1 MLLIRWPHPTQ
12 INTKRSQTTTGS
24 HSIGHSQSGT
34 GSDKTGRKHPDTD
47 TQIKRGQISRSRR
60 STHIM
65 WSDID
70 KEALESRNPY
80 SIPDTDHQGADKEN
94 PRLVDSCKHG
104 KRHQQADRRTDR
116 YPMNLP
122 MIDQPTGDQPQA
134 IAKLV
139 KGFKEGNQFETLLG
153 VTGSDKTFTMAN
165 VIVQLNK
172 PTLILAHNKT
182 LAAQLYGEFK

>member
-122 MIDQPTGDQPQA
+122 MIDQPTGDQPRRPHSYRHINKE
-134 IAKLV
+134 IAKDWP
-139 KGFKEGNQFETLLG
+139 LLFPFR
-153 VTGSDKTFTMAN
+153 TKR
-165 VIVQLNK
+165 QK
-172 PTLILAHNKT
+172 K
-182 LAAQLYGEFK
+182 

>member
-65 WSDID
+65 WSNID

-80 SIPDTDHQGADKEN
+80 SIPDTDHQGADKEK
-94 PRLVDSCKHG
+94 PKTGGRLQT
-104 KRHQQADRRTDR
+104 R
-116 YPMNLP
+116 
-122 MIDQPTGDQPQA
+122 
-134 IAKLV
+134 
-139 KGFKEGNQFETLLG
+139 
-153 VTGSDKTFTMAN
+153 
-165 VIVQLNK
+165 
-172 PTLILAHNKT
+172 
-182 LAAQLYGEFK
+182 

>member
-34 GSDKTGRKHPDTD
+34 GSAKTGRKHPDTD

-65 WSDID
+65 WSDIN

-94 PRLVDSCKHG
+94 PRLVDGFKHG
-104 KRHQQADRRTDR
+104 KRHQQADLRTD
-116 YPMNLP
+116 L
-122 MIDQPTGDQPQA
+122 
-134 IAKLV
+134 
-139 KGFKEGNQFETLLG
+139 
-153 VTGSDKTFTMAN
+153 
-165 VIVQLNK
+165 
-172 PTLILAHNKT
+172 
-182 LAAQLYGEFK
+182 